1 MTPRSR
7 AAGESLDDVHEIA
20 GLLFR
25 VAEETRHVFE
35 SAARRFELTPPQA
48 RALLELEQP
57 ASMRL
62 VADRLRCDA
71 SNVTGI
77 ADRLEARALIN
88 RAADPADR
96 RIKSLV
102 LTTRGQKAR
111 RELEDEVRNSP
122 VMAGLTA
129 SERKT
134 LLRLLRKVAGVDDPA
149 RG

>member
-1 MTPRSR
+1 
-7 AAGESLDDVHEIA
+7 
-20 GLLFR
+20 
-25 VAEETRHVFE
+25 
-35 SAARRFELTPPQA
+35 
-48 RALLELEQP
+48 
-57 ASMRL
+57 MRL

-134 LLRLLRKVAGVDDPA
+134 LLRLLRKVAGDDDPTM
-149 RG
+149 G